1 MQTALILEDHAHAQA
16 WLAEALKASFDGIR
30 ITCTADCAEARDALR
45 QWTPDIALIDL
56 DLPDGSGVDIV
67 SEIAQKTPA
76 CMAIV
81 ATIFDDD
88 EHVFASLRAGAQG
101 YLLKEQSVDD
111 LADML
116 RRIVS
121 GQPPL
126 SPAIARRLLAHL
138 RAPTEASSVAL
149 TARESAVLAGIAR
162 GHTLPEVAE
171 QLCLSRHTVS
181 GYVKDIYRKLN
192 INSRAEASLEA
203 ARRGLIER

>member
-1 MQTALILEDHAHAQA
+1 MQTTLILEDHPHAQA
-16 WLAEALKASFDGIR
+16 WLAEALQASFDGIR
-30 ITCTADCAEARDALR
+30 ITWAADCAEAREVLR
-45 QWTPDIALIDL
+45 RHTPDLALIDL

-67 SEIAQKTPA
+67 SEIAKKAPA

-101 YLLKEQSVDD
+101 YLLKEQSVDE

-126 SPAIARRLLAHL
+126 SPAIARRLLMHL
-138 RAPTEASSVAL
+138 RAPAEAPGAAL
-149 TARESAVLAGIAR
+149 TARESAVLAAIAR

-171 QLCLSRHTVS
+171 QLGISRHTVT
-181 GYVKDIYRKLN
+181 GYVKEIYRKLN

-203 ARRGLIER
+203 ARRGLIGR